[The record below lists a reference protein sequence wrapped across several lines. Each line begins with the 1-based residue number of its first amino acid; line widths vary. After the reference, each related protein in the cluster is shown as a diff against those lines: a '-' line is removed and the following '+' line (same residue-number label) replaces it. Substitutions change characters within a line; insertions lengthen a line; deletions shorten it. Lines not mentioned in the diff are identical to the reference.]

1 MESPC
6 ASNSCNNC
14 TERFAC
20 HCLGVTTDEVVQA
33 VTTLGLRT
41 LDELRQQTGAG
52 DGCTAC
58 HRRLRLLIRSHAQSS
73 SSSPICSVR

>member
-6 ASNSCNNC
+6 TSNGCGDC
-14 TERFAC
+14 TERYAC
-20 HCLGVTTDEVVQA
+20 HCLGITADQVIQA

-52 DGCTAC
+52 AGCTAC
-58 HRRLRLLIRSHAQSS
+58 HRRLRLLIHRHAQSS
-73 SSSPICSVR
+73 SASPICSVR